1 MGYRNIF
8 DTKTIDRIVW
18 FIPIRKLR
26 DDVRDLLTAFFL
38 TYKRVNI
45 IKNKLKYINNDKPKD
60 YISIL
65 ATIKNEAP
73 YIKEWIEYHRMIGVD
88 RFYIYDNDSTD
99 NIKDV
104 LKDYIKSGIVVYNFF
119 SGIGKQLD
127 IYEDGIDRY
136 GANTFWMAIIDLDE
150 FIVPVQSYDIIT
162 FLKDY
167 EQYPAVA
174 VNWIQFDG
182 NDHIK
187 KPDGLV
193 IENYKRAF
201 LPEHPLNQITKS
213 IVQPKYV
220 YEYLTAHHF
229 QYINGMAINENF
241 EYSTERD
248 MPNSVHK
255 IRINHYATK
264 SLEEYKQK
272 INKKDNDGI
281 TKNDMS
287 IYKAEHS
294 YIDNIMDKYIDDLKK
309 RLL

>member
-18 FIPIRKLR
+18 FIPIKKLR
-26 DDVRDLLTAFFL
+26 DNVRDLLTAFFL

-45 IKNKLKYINNDKPKD
+45 IMNKLNYINNDKPKD
-60 YISIL
+60 YVSIL

-99 NIKDV
+99 NIKEV
-104 LKDYIKSGIVVYNFF
+104 LKDYIKSGIVIYNFF

-127 IYEDGIDRY
+127 IYEDGINRY

-150 FIVPVQSYDIIT
+150 FIVPAKSYDIIT

-167 EQYPAVA
+167 EQYPAIA

-182 NDHIK
+182 NNHIK
-187 KPDGLV
+187 KPEGLV

-220 YEYLTAHHF
+220 YEYLDAHHF
-229 QYINGMAINENF
+229 QYTNGMAVNENF
-241 EYSTERD
+241 EYSTGRD
-248 MPNSVHK
+248 MPNSINK

-287 IYKAEHS
+287 IYKAEPS

-309 RLL
+309 RLI

>member
-26 DDVRDLLTAFFL
+26 DAIRDLLVALFL

-45 IKNKLKYINNDKPKD
+45 IKNKLNYINNDKPKD

-65 ATIKNEAP
+65 ATVKNEAP

-88 RFYIYDNDSTD
+88 RFYIYDNDSVD

-119 SGIGKQLD
+119 GGIGKQLD

-150 FIVPVQSYDIIT
+150 FIVPVQSYDIKT

-187 KPDGLV
+187 KPNGLV

-229 QYINGMAINENF
+229 QYTNGMAVNENF

-248 MPNSVHK
+248 MPNSVKK

-264 SLEEYKQK
+264 SLEECKQK

-281 TKNDMS
+281 AKDYMA
-287 IYKAEHS
+287 IYKAEPS

>member
-18 FIPIRKLR
+18 FIPIKKLR
-26 DDVRDLLTAFFL
+26 DNVRDLLTAFFL

-45 IKNKLKYINNDKPKD
+45 IMNKLNYINNDKPKD
-60 YISIL
+60 YVSIL

-99 NIKDV
+99 NIKEV
-104 LKDYIKSGIVVYNFF
+104 LKDYIKSGIVIYNFF
-119 SGIGKQLD
+119 GGIGKQLD

-150 FIVPVQSYDIIT
+150 FIVPAKSYDIIT
-162 FLKDY
+162 FLKD
-167 EQYPAVA
+167 
-174 VNWIQFDG
+174 
-182 NDHIK
+182 
-187 KPDGLV
+187 
-193 IENYKRAF
+193 
-201 LPEHPLNQITKS
+201 
-213 IVQPKYV
+213 
-220 YEYLTAHHF
+220 
-229 QYINGMAINENF
+229 NENF
-241 EYSTERD
+241 EYSTGRD
-248 MPNSVHK
+248 MPNSINK

-287 IYKAEHS
+287 IYKAEPS

>member
-45 IKNKLKYINNDKPKD
+45 IKNKLNYINNDKPKD

-229 QYINGMAINENF
+229 QYIKGMAINENF